1 MRILLIIFLFL
12 LPAYSFAEIKTIT
25 KTAKV
30 VVPENQSV
38 EQVKQYTSE
47 KLFREAAE
55 EAGVAVS
62 SSTVLVDGKVSKDE
76 IKMQTSAIAKKD
88 VKILNQEIDKGLT
101 YITVQVTATV
111 DSSELDAFLRQ
122 LMQNEALKQEL
133 EQERKEKLELEKKL
147 KSASKEEY
155 DSTLSAQAENIAKIR
170 AARQKQLET
179 EISNAKQQLMEAQR
193 RQKAEELQAA
203 KELEQIQKEY
213 MARDAALQKRI
224 AAEKDAQAKAE
235 MEHQALLAEL
245 SQNAF
250 VNDKTMDISS
260 NDTVE
265 VAAID
270 AARVRVNF
278 AALVKEFNTAINAN
292 SKQMEIYH
300 KSQLAVLEK
309 QRFTEEL
316 PKKGEWDNTA
326 TYNEKKNA
334 YYKRRQDFEDK
345 KQTDI
350 AILKAEYAD
359 KTEKSIKE
367 SKQALINA
375 LNPLYER
382 LKKYNTGDYISSDTS
397 KAVIDFGERDLDRLE
412 LPVII
417 KYQFK
422 TYDFIYTFTSLQ
434 EFRAMYETR
443 ASFKAV
449 PVYALEPNGVKGA
462 KKYLKGFRVIHLGNN
477 KEQFFSIDTKYEI
490 FPEIKQYEDMQE
502 ELNPKQQKEY
512 SGENNYFLKNSSN
525 YHKSP
530 TSDMIDFIDS
540 DYTTQYWLF
549 GLLDSTG
556 FDMDTMN
563 LELSA
568 QSHWRFNRWFG
579 IYLNG
584 SVLLGMN
591 GLDLSSSSSS
601 DDDYYDDY
609 YYDDYGYSYF
619 KTTSSSGSSSSSSE
633 RDSDTGFA
641 LGLGLELYFTNNI
654 ILFGEA
660 NAAYFIDNFNE
671 SGNSFG
677 ALIRGGIS
685 FQYAM
690 KTMRFS
696 VFVEGI
702 ISDTVSGS
710 TPYIGVGFFL

>member
-1 MRILLIIFLFL
+1 MRILLIIFLCL
-12 LPAYSFAEIKTIT
+12 LPVYSFAEIKTIT
-25 KTAKV
+25 KTSKV

-133 EQERKEKLELEKKL
+133 EKERKEKLELEKRL

-213 MARDAALQKRI
+213 MARDAALQERI

-265 VAAID
+265 MAAID

-300 KSQLAVLEK
+300 KSQLLVLEK
-309 QRFTEEL
+309 QKFTEKM
-316 PKKGEWDNTA
+316 PKKGEWDNTT
-326 TYNEKKNA
+326 TYNAKIAA
-334 YYKRRQDFEDK
+334 YNKRRQAFEDK

-350 AILKAEYAD
+350 AILKAEYEN
-359 KTEKSIKE
+359 KTEKNIKE
-367 SKQALINA
+367 SKQTLLNA
-375 LNPLYER
+375 LSPLYER

-443 ASFKAV
+443 ASFRAV

-462 KKYLKGFRVIHLGNN
+462 KQYLKGFRVVHLGNN
-477 KEQFFSIDTKYEI
+477 QEKFFAVDAKYEI

-502 ELNPKQQKEY
+502 ELKPKQKEEDKK
-512 SGENNYFLKNSSN
+512 ENDYVLSN
-525 YHKSP
+525 NKEKVYKAP
-530 TSDMIDFIDS
+530 TSDTVKIMDNTYKTS
-540 DYTTQYWLF
+540 YWLYGFAGAGGFNLDIMNIEF
-549 GLLDSTG
+549 GVQ
-556 FDMDTMN
+556 
-563 LELSA
+563 A
-568 QSHWRFNRWFG
+568 HWRLNRWFG
-579 IYLNG
+579 IYTNG
-584 SVLLGMN
+584 SLLLGIS
-591 GLDLSSSSSS
+591 GLNTISNLRDN
-601 DDDYYDDY
+601 YDDY
-609 YYDDYGYSYF
+609 YIH
-619 KTTSSSGSSSSSSE
+619 SSGSSNSTL
-633 RDSDTGFA
+633 DTGLA
-641 LGLGLELYFTNNI
+641 LGLGLDFYLTNRVL
-654 ILFGEA
+654 LFGEA
-660 NAAYFIDNFNE
+660 NAAYFIEDD
-671 SGNSFG
+671 SKKSSFAG
-677 ALIRGGIS
+677 VIRGGIA
-685 FQYAM
+685 FQNEDM
-690 KTMRFS
+690 KFIGMRFN
-696 VFVEGI
+696 VFIEGI

-710 TPYIGVGFFL
+710 TPYFGAALYF

>member
-1 MRILLIIFLFL
+1 MRILLIIFLCL
-12 LPAYSFAEIKTIT
+12 LPIYSFAEIKTIT
-25 KTAKV
+25 KTSKV

-133 EQERKEKLELEKKL
+133 EKERKEKLELEKRL

-250 VNDKTMDISS
+250 VNDKAMDISS

-265 VAAID
+265 MAAID

-300 KSQLAVLEK
+300 KSQLLVLEK
-309 QRFTEEL
+309 QKFTEKK
-316 PKKGEWDNTA
+316 PKKGEWDNTT
-326 TYNEKKNA
+326 TYNAKIAA
-334 YYKRRQDFEDK
+334 YNKRRQAFEDK

-350 AILKAEYAD
+350 AILKAEYEN
-359 KTEKSIKE
+359 KTEKNIKE
-367 SKQALINA
+367 SKQTLLNA
-375 LNPLYER
+375 LSPLYER

-443 ASFKAV
+443 ASFRAV
-449 PVYALEPNGVKGA
+449 PVYALEPNGAKGA
-462 KKYLKGFRVIHLGNN
+462 KQYLKGFRVVHLGNN
-477 KEQFFSIDTKYEI
+477 QEKFFAVDAKYEI

-502 ELNPKQQKEY
+502 ELTPKQQQEDKKENDY
-512 SGENNYFLKNSSN
+512 VLSNNKEKVYKA
-525 YHKSP
+525 P
-530 TSDMIDFIDS
+530 TSDTVKIIDNTYKTS
-540 DYTTQYWLF
+540 YWLYGF
-549 GLLDSTG
+549 AGAGG
-556 FDMDTMN
+556 FDLNIMN
-563 LELSA
+563 IEFGV
-568 QSHWRFNRWFG
+568 QTHWRINRWFG
-579 IYLNG
+579 IYTNG
-584 SVLLGMN
+584 SLLLGIS
-591 GLDLSSSSSS
+591 GLNTLNNLKDN
-601 DDDYYDDY
+601 YDDY
-609 YYDDYGYSYF
+609 YIN
-619 KTTSSSGSSSSSSE
+619 SSGSNSSTL
-633 RDSDTGFA
+633 DTGLA
-641 LGLGLELYFTNNI
+641 LGLGLDFYLTNRVL
-654 ILFGEA
+654 LFGEA
-660 NAAYFIDNFNE
+660 NAAYFIEDD
-671 SGNSFG
+671 SKKSSFAG
-677 ALIRGGIS
+677 VIRGGIA
-685 FQYAM
+685 FQSEDM
-690 KTMRFS
+690 RRIGMRFNI
-696 VFVEGI
+696 FIEGI

-710 TPYIGVGFFL
+710 TPYFGAAMYF

>member
-1 MRILLIIFLFL
+1 MRILLIIFLCL
-12 LPAYSFAEIKTIT
+12 LPVYSFAEIKTIT
-25 KTAKV
+25 KTSKV

-133 EQERKEKLELEKKL
+133 EKERKEKLELEKRL

-213 MARDAALQKRI
+213 MARDAALQERI

-250 VNDKTMDISS
+250 VNDKAMDISS

-265 VAAID
+265 MAAID

-300 KSQLAVLEK
+300 KSQLLVLEK
-309 QRFTEEL
+309 QKFTEKK

-326 TYNEKKNA
+326 TYNAKIAA
-334 YYKRRQDFEDK
+334 YNKRRQAFEDK

-350 AILKAEYAD
+350 AILKAEYEN
-359 KTEKSIKE
+359 KTEKNIKE
-367 SKQALINA
+367 SKQTLLNA
-375 LNPLYER
+375 LSPLYER

-443 ASFKAV
+443 ASFRAV
-449 PVYALEPNGVKGA
+449 PVYALEPNGAKGA
-462 KKYLKGFRVIHLGNN
+462 KQYLKGFRVVHLGNN
-477 KEQFFSIDTKYEI
+477 QEKFFAVDAKYEI

-502 ELNPKQQKEY
+502 ELTPKQQQEDKKENDY
-512 SGENNYFLKNSSN
+512 VLSNNKEKVYKT
-525 YHKSP
+525 P
-530 TSDMIDFIDS
+530 TSDTVKIMDNTYKTS
-540 DYTTQYWLF
+540 YWLYGF
-549 GLLDSTG
+549 AGAGG
-556 FDMDTMN
+556 FDLNIMN
-563 LELSA
+563 IEFGV
-568 QSHWRFNRWFG
+568 QTHWRINRWFG
-579 IYLNG
+579 IYTNG
-584 SVLLGMN
+584 SLLLGIS
-591 GLDLSSSSSS
+591 GLNTLNNLKDN
-601 DDDYYDDY
+601 YDDY
-609 YYDDYGYSYF
+609 YIN
-619 KTTSSSGSSSSSSE
+619 SSGSNSSTL
-633 RDSDTGFA
+633 DTGLA
-641 LGLGLELYFTNNI
+641 LGLGLDFYLTNRVL
-654 ILFGEA
+654 LFGEA
-660 NAAYFIDNFNE
+660 NAAYFIEDD
-671 SGNSFG
+671 SKKSSF
-677 ALIRGGIS
+677 ASVIRGGIA
-685 FQYAM
+685 FQSVDM
-690 KTMRFS
+690 RRIGMRFNI
-696 VFVEGI
+696 FIEGI

-710 TPYIGVGFFL
+710 TPYFGAAMYF

>member
-1 MRILLIIFLFL
+1 MRILLIIFLCL
-12 LPAYSFAEIKTIT
+12 LPVYSFAEIKTIT
-25 KTAKV
+25 KTSKV

-62 SSTVLVDGKVSKDE
+62 SSTILVDGKVSKDE

-133 EQERKEKLELEKKL
+133 EKERKEKLELEKRL

-213 MARDAALQKRI
+213 MARDAALQERI

-250 VNDKTMDISS
+250 VNDKAMDISS

-265 VAAID
+265 MAAID

-300 KSQLAVLEK
+300 KSQLLVLEK
-309 QRFTEEL
+309 QKFTEKK
-316 PKKGEWDNTA
+316 PKKGEWDNTT
-326 TYNEKKNA
+326 TYNAKIAA
-334 YYKRRQDFEDK
+334 YNKRRQAFEDK

-350 AILKAEYAD
+350 AILKAEYEN
-359 KTEKSIKE
+359 KTEKNIKE
-367 SKQALINA
+367 SKQTLLNA
-375 LNPLYER
+375 LSPLYER

-443 ASFKAV
+443 ASFRAV
-449 PVYALEPNGVKGA
+449 PVYALEPNGAKGA
-462 KKYLKGFRVIHLGNN
+462 KQYLKGFRVVHLGNN
-477 KEQFFSIDTKYEI
+477 QEKFFAVDAKYEI

-502 ELNPKQQKEY
+502 ELTPKQQQEDKKENDY
-512 SGENNYFLKNSSN
+512 VLSNNKEKVYKA
-525 YHKSP
+525 P
-530 TSDMIDFIDS
+530 TSDTVKIMDNTYKTS
-540 DYTTQYWLF
+540 YWLYGF
-549 GLLDSTG
+549 AGAGG
-556 FDMDTMN
+556 FDLNIMN
-563 LELSA
+563 IEFGV
-568 QSHWRFNRWFG
+568 QTHWRINRWFG
-579 IYLNG
+579 IYTNG
-584 SVLLGMN
+584 SLLLGIS
-591 GLDLSSSSSS
+591 GLNTLNNLKDN
-601 DDDYYDDY
+601 YDDY
-609 YYDDYGYSYF
+609 YIH
-619 KTTSSSGSSSSSSE
+619 SSGSNSSTL
-633 RDSDTGFA
+633 DTGLA
-641 LGLGLELYFTNNI
+641 LGLGLDFYLTNRVL
-654 ILFGEA
+654 LFGEA
-660 NAAYFIDNFNE
+660 NAAYFIEDD
-671 SGNSFG
+671 SKKSSFAG
-677 ALIRGGIS
+677 VIRGGIA
-685 FQYAM
+685 FQSEDM
-690 KTMRFS
+690 RRIGMRFNI
-696 VFVEGI
+696 FIEGI

-710 TPYIGVGFFL
+710 TPYFGAAMYF

>member
-1 MRILLIIFLFL
+1 MRILLIIFLCL
-12 LPAYSFAEIKTIT
+12 LPVYSFAEIKTIT
-25 KTAKV
+25 KTSKV

-133 EQERKEKLELEKKL
+133 EKERKEKLELEKRL

-213 MARDAALQKRI
+213 MARDAALQERI

-250 VNDKTMDISS
+250 VNDKAMDISS

-265 VAAID
+265 MAAID

-300 KSQLAVLEK
+300 KSQLLVLEK
-309 QRFTEEL
+309 QKFTEKM
-316 PKKGEWDNTA
+316 PKKGEWDNTT
-326 TYNEKKNA
+326 TYNAKIAA
-334 YYKRRQDFEDK
+334 YNKRRQAFEDK

-350 AILKAEYAD
+350 AILKAEYEN
-359 KTEKSIKE
+359 KTEKNIKE
-367 SKQALINA
+367 SKQTLLNA
-375 LNPLYER
+375 LSPLYER

-443 ASFKAV
+443 ASFRAV

-462 KKYLKGFRVIHLGNN
+462 KQYLKGFRVVHLGNN
-477 KEQFFSIDTKYEI
+477 QEKFFAVDAKYEI

-502 ELNPKQQKEY
+502 ELKPKQKEEDKK
-512 SGENNYFLKNSSN
+512 ENDYVLSN
-525 YHKSP
+525 NKEKVYKAP
-530 TSDMIDFIDS
+530 TSDTVKIMDNTYKTS
-540 DYTTQYWLF
+540 YWLYGF
-549 GLLDSTG
+549 AGAGG
-556 FDMDTMN
+556 FDLNIMN
-563 LELSA
+563 IEFGV
-568 QSHWRFNRWFG
+568 QTHWRFNRWFG
-579 IYLNG
+579 IYTNG
-584 SVLLGMN
+584 SLLLGIS
-591 GLDLSSSSSS
+591 GLNTLNNLKDN
-601 DDDYYDDY
+601 YDDY
-609 YYDDYGYSYF
+609 YIH
-619 KTTSSSGSSSSSSE
+619 SSGSNNSTL
-633 RDSDTGFA
+633 DTGLA
-641 LGLGLELYFTNNI
+641 LGLGLDFYLTNRVL
-654 ILFGEA
+654 LFGEA
-660 NAAYFIDNFNE
+660 NAAYFIEDD
-671 SGNSFG
+671 SKKSSFAG
-677 ALIRGGIS
+677 VIRGGLA
-685 FQYAM
+685 FQSEDM
-690 KTMRFS
+690 RGIGMRFNI
-696 VFVEGI
+696 FIEGI

-710 TPYIGVGFFL
+710 TPYFGAALYF

>member
-1 MRILLIIFLFL
+1 MRILLIIFLCL
-12 LPAYSFAEIKTIT
+12 LPVYSFAEIKTIT
-25 KTAKV
+25 KTSKV

-133 EQERKEKLELEKKL
+133 EKERKEKLELEKRL

-213 MARDAALQKRI
+213 MARDAALQERI

-250 VNDKTMDISS
+250 VNDKAMDISS

-265 VAAID
+265 MAAID

-300 KSQLAVLEK
+300 KSQLLVLEK
-309 QRFTEEL
+309 QKFTEKM
-316 PKKGEWDNTA
+316 PKKGEWDNTT
-326 TYNEKKNA
+326 TYNAKIAA
-334 YYKRRQDFEDK
+334 YNKRRQAFEDK

-350 AILKAEYAD
+350 AILKAEYEN
-359 KTEKSIKE
+359 KTEKNIKE
-367 SKQALINA
+367 SKQTLLNA
-375 LNPLYER
+375 LSPLYER

-443 ASFKAV
+443 ASFRAV
-449 PVYALEPNGVKGA
+449 PVYALEPNGAKGA
-462 KKYLKGFRVIHLGNN
+462 KQYLKGFRVVHLGNN
-477 KEQFFSIDTKYEI
+477 QEKFFAVDAKYEI

-502 ELNPKQQKEY
+502 ELKPKQKEEDKK
-512 SGENNYFLKNSSN
+512 ENDYVLSN
-525 YHKSP
+525 NKEKVYKAP
-530 TSDMIDFIDS
+530 TSDTVKIMDNTYKTS
-540 DYTTQYWLF
+540 YWLYGF
-549 GLLDSTG
+549 AGAGG
-556 FDMDTMN
+556 FDLNIMN
-563 LELSA
+563 IEFGV
-568 QSHWRFNRWFG
+568 QTHWRFNRWFG
-579 IYLNG
+579 IYTNG
-584 SVLLGMN
+584 SLLLGIS
-591 GLDLSSSSSS
+591 GLNTLNNLKDN
-601 DDDYYDDY
+601 YDDY
-609 YYDDYGYSYF
+609 YIH
-619 KTTSSSGSSSSSSE
+619 SSGSNNSTL
-633 RDSDTGFA
+633 DTGLA
-641 LGLGLELYFTNNI
+641 LGLGLDFYLTNRVL
-654 ILFGEA
+654 LFGEA
-660 NAAYFIDNFNE
+660 NAAYYIEDD
-671 SGNSFG
+671 SKKSSFAG
-677 ALIRGGIS
+677 VIRGGLA
-685 FQYAM
+685 FQSEDM
-690 KTMRFS
+690 KRIGMRFNI
-696 VFVEGI
+696 FIEGI

-710 TPYIGVGFFL
+710 TPYFGAALYF

>member
-1 MRILLIIFLFL
+1 MRILLIIFLLL

-147 KSASKEEY
+147 KNASKEEY
-155 DSTLSAQAENIAKIR
+155 DSTLSAQAANIAKIR

-193 RQKAEELQAA
+193 KQKAEELQAA
-203 KELEQIQKEY
+203 KDLEQIQKEY
-213 MARDAALQKRI
+213 MARDAELQARI

-245 SQNAF
+245 ANNALL
-250 VNDKTMDISS
+250 NDKSMDISS

-265 VAAID
+265 VAAVD

-278 AALVKEFNTAINAN
+278 AALVKEFNTAVSAN

-300 KSQLAVLEK
+300 KSQLSVLEK
-309 QRFTEEL
+309 QKFTEEM
-316 PKKGEWDNTA
+316 PKKGEWDNTT
-326 TYNEKKNA
+326 TYKNKIEA
-334 YYKRRQDFEDK
+334 YNKRRQAFEDK
-345 KQTDI
+345 KESDI
-350 AILKAEYAD
+350 AVLKVEYEN
-359 KTEKSIKE
+359 KTKQSLQDSKKS
-367 SKQALINA
+367 L
-375 LNPLYER
+375 LNTLSPLYER
-382 LKKYNTGDYISSDTS
+382 LKKYNTGDYISSDTT
-397 KAVIDFGERDLDRLE
+397 KAVIDFGERDLDKLE

-417 KYQFK
+417 KYQRK
-422 TYDFIYTFTSLQ
+422 TYEFTYIFNSLQ

-449 PVYALEPNGVKGA
+449 PVYALEPNGAKGA
-462 KKYLKGFRVIHLGNN
+462 KQYLKGFRVVHLGNN
-477 KEQFFSIDTKYEI
+477 YEKFFSIDAKYEI
-490 FPEIKQYEDMQE
+490 FPEIKKYEDMQE
-502 ELNPKQQKEY
+502 ELRPKQKIEDKKENDY
-512 SGENNYFLKNSSN
+512 ELSSNKNKNSN
-525 YHKSP
+525 TYTYKSP
-530 TSDMIDFIDS
+530 TSDTIKFVDNTYKTS
-540 DYTTQYWLF
+540 YWLYGFAGAGGFNLDIMNIEF
-549 GLLDSTG
+549 GVQ
-556 FDMDTMN
+556 
-563 LELSA
+563 A
-568 QSHWRFNRWFG
+568 HWRLNRWFG
-579 IYLNG
+579 IHTNG
-584 SVLLGMN
+584 SLLLGIS
-591 GLDLSSSSSS
+591 GLNTISNLRDN
-601 DDDYYDDY
+601 YDDY
-609 YYDDYGYSYF
+609 YIH
-619 KTTSSSGSSSSSSE
+619 SSGSSNSTL
-633 RDSDTGFA
+633 DTGLA
-641 LGLGLELYFTNNI
+641 LGLGLDFYLTNRVL
-654 ILFGEA
+654 LFGEA
-660 NAAYFIDNFNE
+660 NAAYFIEDD
-671 SGNSFG
+671 SKKSSFAG
-677 ALIRGGIS
+677 VIRGGIA
-685 FQYAM
+685 FQNEDM
-690 KTMRFS
+690 KFIGMRFN
-696 VFVEGI
+696 VFIEGI

-710 TPYIGVGFFL
+710 TPYFGAALYF

>member
-1 MRILLIIFLFL
+1 MRILLIIFLCL
-12 LPAYSFAEIKTIT
+12 LPVYSFAEIKTIT
-25 KTAKV
+25 KTSKV

-133 EQERKEKLELEKKL
+133 EKERKEKLELEKRL

-213 MARDAALQKRI
+213 MARDAALQERI

-250 VNDKTMDISS
+250 VNDKAMDISS

-265 VAAID
+265 MAAID

-300 KSQLAVLEK
+300 KSQLLVLEK
-309 QRFTEEL
+309 QKFTEKM
-316 PKKGEWDNTA
+316 PKKGEWDNTT
-326 TYNEKKNA
+326 TYNAKIAA
-334 YYKRRQDFEDK
+334 YNKRRQAFEDK

-350 AILKAEYAD
+350 AILKAEYEN
-359 KTEKSIKE
+359 KTEKNIKE
-367 SKQALINA
+367 SKQTLLNA
-375 LNPLYER
+375 LSPLYER

-443 ASFKAV
+443 ASFRAV
-449 PVYALEPNGVKGA
+449 PVYALEPNGAKGA
-462 KKYLKGFRVIHLGNN
+462 KQYLKGFRVVHLGNN
-477 KEQFFSIDTKYEI
+477 QEKFFAVDAKYEI

-502 ELNPKQQKEY
+502 ELTPKQQQEDKKENDY
-512 SGENNYFLKNSSN
+512 VLSNNKEKVYKA
-525 YHKSP
+525 P
-530 TSDMIDFIDS
+530 TSDTVKIMDNTYKTS
-540 DYTTQYWLF
+540 YWLYGF
-549 GLLDSTG
+549 AGAGG
-556 FDMDTMN
+556 FDLNIMN
-563 LELSA
+563 IEFGV
-568 QSHWRFNRWFG
+568 QTHWRINRWFG
-579 IYLNG
+579 IYTNG
-584 SVLLGMN
+584 SLLLGIS
-591 GLDLSSSSSS
+591 GLNTLNNLKDN
-601 DDDYYDDY
+601 YDDY
-609 YYDDYGYSYF
+609 YIH
-619 KTTSSSGSSSSSSE
+619 SSGSNSSTL
-633 RDSDTGFA
+633 DTGLA
-641 LGLGLELYFTNNI
+641 LGLGLDFYLTNRVL
-654 ILFGEA
+654 LFGEA
-660 NAAYFIDNFNE
+660 NAAYFIEDD
-671 SGNSFG
+671 SKKSSFAG
-677 ALIRGGIS
+677 VIRGGIA
-685 FQYAM
+685 FQSEDM
-690 KTMRFS
+690 RRIGMRFNI
-696 VFVEGI
+696 FIEGI

-710 TPYIGVGFFL
+710 TPYFGAAMYF

>member
-1 MRILLIIFLFL
+1 MRILLIIFLCL
-12 LPAYSFAEIKTIT
+12 LPVYSFAEIKTIT
-25 KTAKV
+25 KTSKV

-122 LMQNEALKQEL
+122 LMKNEALKQEL
-133 EQERKEKLELEKKL
+133 EKERKEKLELEKRL

-213 MARDAALQKRI
+213 MARDAALQERI

-250 VNDKTMDISS
+250 VNDKAMDISS

-265 VAAID
+265 MAAID

-300 KSQLAVLEK
+300 KSQLLVLEK
-309 QRFTEEL
+309 QKFTEKM
-316 PKKGEWDNTA
+316 PKKGEWDNTT
-326 TYNEKKNA
+326 TYNAKIAA
-334 YYKRRQDFEDK
+334 YNKRRQAFEDK

-350 AILKAEYAD
+350 AILKAEYEN
-359 KTEKSIKE
+359 KTEKNIKE
-367 SKQALINA
+367 SKQTLLNA
-375 LNPLYER
+375 LSPLYER

-443 ASFKAV
+443 ASFRAV
-449 PVYALEPNGVKGA
+449 PVYALEPNGAKGA
-462 KKYLKGFRVIHLGNN
+462 KQYLKGFRVVHLGNN
-477 KEQFFSIDTKYEI
+477 QEKFFAVDAKYEI

-502 ELNPKQQKEY
+502 ELKPKQKEEDKK
-512 SGENNYFLKNSSN
+512 ENDYVLSN
-525 YHKSP
+525 NKEKVYKAP
-530 TSDMIDFIDS
+530 TSDTVKIMDNTYKTS
-540 DYTTQYWLF
+540 YWLYGF
-549 GLLDSTG
+549 AGAGG
-556 FDMDTMN
+556 FDLNIMN
-563 LELSA
+563 IEFGV
-568 QSHWRFNRWFG
+568 QTHWRFNRWFG
-579 IYLNG
+579 IYTNG
-584 SVLLGMN
+584 SLLLGIS
-591 GLDLSSSSSS
+591 GLNTLNNLKDN
-601 DDDYYDDY
+601 YDDY
-609 YYDDYGYSYF
+609 YIH
-619 KTTSSSGSSSSSSE
+619 SSGSNNSTL
-633 RDSDTGFA
+633 DTGLA
-641 LGLGLELYFTNNI
+641 LGLGLDFYLTNRVL
-654 ILFGEA
+654 LFGEA
-660 NAAYFIDNFNE
+660 NAAYYIEDD
-671 SGNSFG
+671 SKKSSFAG
-677 ALIRGGIS
+677 VIRGGLA
-685 FQYAM
+685 FQSEDM
-690 KTMRFS
+690 KRIGMRFNI
-696 VFVEGI
+696 FIEGI

-710 TPYIGVGFFL
+710 TPYFGAALYF

>member
-1 MRILLIIFLFL
+1 MRILLIIFLCL
-12 LPAYSFAEIKTIT
+12 LPVYSFAEIKTIT
-25 KTAKV
+25 KTSKV

-133 EQERKEKLELEKKL
+133 EKERKEKLELEKRL

-213 MARDAALQKRI
+213 MARDAALQERI

-250 VNDKTMDISS
+250 VNDKAMDISS

-265 VAAID
+265 MAAID

-300 KSQLAVLEK
+300 KSQLLVLEK
-309 QRFTEEL
+309 QKFTEKK
-316 PKKGEWDNTA
+316 PKKGEWDNTT
-326 TYNEKKNA
+326 TYNAKIAA
-334 YYKRRQDFEDK
+334 YNKRRQAFEDK

-350 AILKAEYAD
+350 AILKAEYEN
-359 KTEKSIKE
+359 KTEKNIKE
-367 SKQALINA
+367 SKQTLLNA
-375 LNPLYER
+375 LSPLYER

-443 ASFKAV
+443 ASFRAV
-449 PVYALEPNGVKGA
+449 PVYALEPNGAKGA
-462 KKYLKGFRVIHLGNN
+462 KQYLKGFRVVHLGNN
-477 KEQFFSIDTKYEI
+477 QEKFFAVDAKYEI

-502 ELNPKQQKEY
+502 ELTPKQQQEDKKENDY
-512 SGENNYFLKNSSN
+512 VLSNNKEKVYKA
-525 YHKSP
+525 P
-530 TSDMIDFIDS
+530 TSDTVKIMDNTYKTS
-540 DYTTQYWLF
+540 YWLYGF
-549 GLLDSTG
+549 AGAGG
-556 FDMDTMN
+556 FDLNIMN
-563 LELSA
+563 IEFGV
-568 QSHWRFNRWFG
+568 QTHWRINRWFG
-579 IYLNG
+579 IYTNG
-584 SVLLGMN
+584 SLLLGIS
-591 GLDLSSSSSS
+591 GLNTLNNLKDN
-601 DDDYYDDY
+601 YDDY
-609 YYDDYGYSYF
+609 YIH
-619 KTTSSSGSSSSSSE
+619 SSGSNSSTL
-633 RDSDTGFA
+633 DTGLA
-641 LGLGLELYFTNNI
+641 LGLGLDFYLTNRVL
-654 ILFGEA
+654 LFGEA
-660 NAAYFIDNFNE
+660 NAAYFIEDD
-671 SGNSFG
+671 SKKSSFAG
-677 ALIRGGIS
+677 VIRGGIA
-685 FQYAM
+685 FQSEDM
-690 KTMRFS
+690 RRIGMRFNI
-696 VFVEGI
+696 FIEGI

-710 TPYIGVGFFL
+710 TPYFGAAMYF

>member
-1 MRILLIIFLFL
+1 MRILLIIFLCL
-12 LPAYSFAEIKTIT
+12 LPVYSFAEIKTIT
-25 KTAKV
+25 KTSKV

-133 EQERKEKLELEKKL
+133 EKERKEKLELEKRL

-224 AAEKDAQAKAE
+224 AAEKDAQTKAE

-250 VNDKTMDISS
+250 VNDKAMDISS

-265 VAAID
+265 MAAID

-300 KSQLAVLEK
+300 KSQLLVLEK
-309 QRFTEEL
+309 QKFTEKM

-326 TYNEKKNA
+326 TYNAKIAA
-334 YYKRRQDFEDK
+334 YNKRRQAFEDK

-350 AILKAEYAD
+350 AILKAEYEN
-359 KTEKSIKE
+359 KTEKNIKE
-367 SKQALINA
+367 SKQTLLNA
-375 LNPLYER
+375 LSPLYER

-443 ASFKAV
+443 ASFRAV
-449 PVYALEPNGVKGA
+449 PVYALEPNGAKGA
-462 KKYLKGFRVIHLGNN
+462 KQYLKGFRVVHLGNN
-477 KEQFFSIDTKYEI
+477 QEKFFAVDAKYEI

-502 ELNPKQQKEY
+502 ELTPKQQQEDKKENDY
-512 SGENNYFLKNSSN
+512 VLSNNKEKVYKA
-525 YHKSP
+525 P
-530 TSDMIDFIDS
+530 TSDTVKIMDNTYKTS
-540 DYTTQYWLF
+540 YWLYGF
-549 GLLDSTG
+549 AGAGG
-556 FDMDTMN
+556 FDLNIMN
-563 LELSA
+563 IEFGV
-568 QSHWRFNRWFG
+568 QTHWRINRWFG
-579 IYLNG
+579 IYTNG
-584 SVLLGMN
+584 SLLLGIS
-591 GLDLSSSSSS
+591 GLNTLNNLKDN
-601 DDDYYDDY
+601 YDDY
-609 YYDDYGYSYF
+609 YIH
-619 KTTSSSGSSSSSSE
+619 SSGSNSSTL
-633 RDSDTGFA
+633 DTGLA
-641 LGLGLELYFTNNI
+641 LGLGLDFYLTNRVL
-654 ILFGEA
+654 LFGEA
-660 NAAYFIDNFNE
+660 NAAYFIEDD
-671 SGNSFG
+671 SKKSSFAG
-677 ALIRGGIS
+677 VIRGGIA
-685 FQYAM
+685 FQSEDM
-690 KTMRFS
+690 RRIGMRFNI
-696 VFVEGI
+696 FIEGI

-710 TPYIGVGFFL
+710 TPYFGAAVYF

>member
-1 MRILLIIFLFL
+1 MRILLIIFLCL
-12 LPAYSFAEIKTIT
+12 LPVYSFAEIKTIT
-25 KTAKV
+25 KTSKV

-133 EQERKEKLELEKKL
+133 EKERKEKLELEKRL

-213 MARDAALQKRI
+213 MARDAALQERI

-250 VNDKTMDISS
+250 VNDKAMDISS

-265 VAAID
+265 MAAID

-300 KSQLAVLEK
+300 KSQLLVLEK
-309 QRFTEEL
+309 QKFTEKK
-316 PKKGEWDNTA
+316 PKKGEWDNTT
-326 TYNEKKNA
+326 TYNAKIAA
-334 YYKRRQDFEDK
+334 YNKRRQAFEDK

-350 AILKAEYAD
+350 AILKAEYEN
-359 KTEKSIKE
+359 KTEKNIKE
-367 SKQALINA
+367 SKQTLLNA
-375 LNPLYER
+375 LSPLYER

-443 ASFKAV
+443 ASFRAV
-449 PVYALEPNGVKGA
+449 PVYALEPNGAKGA
-462 KKYLKGFRVIHLGNN
+462 KQYLKGFRVVHLGNN
-477 KEQFFSIDTKYEI
+477 QEKFFAVDAKYEI

-502 ELNPKQQKEY
+502 ELIPKQQQEDKKENDY
-512 SGENNYFLKNSSN
+512 VLSNNKEKVYKA
-525 YHKSP
+525 P
-530 TSDMIDFIDS
+530 TCDTVKIMDNTYKTS
-540 DYTTQYWLF
+540 YWLYGF
-549 GLLDSTG
+549 AGAGG
-556 FDMDTMN
+556 FDLNIMN
-563 LELSA
+563 IEFGV
-568 QSHWRFNRWFG
+568 QTHWRINRWFG
-579 IYLNG
+579 IYTNG
-584 SVLLGMN
+584 SLLLGIS
-591 GLDLSSSSSS
+591 GLNTLNNLKDN
-601 DDDYYDDY
+601 YDDY
-609 YYDDYGYSYF
+609 YIH
-619 KTTSSSGSSSSSSE
+619 SSGSNSSTL
-633 RDSDTGFA
+633 DTGLA
-641 LGLGLELYFTNNI
+641 LGLGLDFYLTNRVL
-654 ILFGEA
+654 LFGEA
-660 NAAYFIDNFNE
+660 NAAYFIEDD
-671 SGNSFG
+671 SKKSSLAGV
-677 ALIRGGIS
+677 IRGGIA
-685 FQYAM
+685 FQSEDM
-690 KTMRFS
+690 RRIGMRFNI
-696 VFVEGI
+696 FIEGI

-710 TPYIGVGFFL
+710 TPYFGAAMYF

>member
-1 MRILLIIFLFL
+1 MRILLIIFLCL
-12 LPAYSFAEIKTIT
+12 LPVYSFAEIKTIT
-25 KTAKV
+25 KTSKV

-133 EQERKEKLELEKKL
+133 EKERKEKLELEKRL

-213 MARDAALQKRI
+213 MARDAALQERI

-250 VNDKTMDISS
+250 VNDKAMDISS

-265 VAAID
+265 MAAID

-300 KSQLAVLEK
+300 KSQLLVLEK
-309 QRFTEEL
+309 QKFTEKK

-326 TYNEKKNA
+326 TYNAKIAA
-334 YYKRRQDFEDK
+334 YNKRRQAFEDK

-350 AILKAEYAD
+350 AILKAEYEN
-359 KTEKSIKE
+359 KTEKNIKE
-367 SKQALINA
+367 SKQTLLNA
-375 LNPLYER
+375 LSPLYER

-443 ASFKAV
+443 ASFRAV
-449 PVYALEPNGVKGA
+449 PVYALEPNGAKGA
-462 KKYLKGFRVIHLGNN
+462 KQYLKGFRVVHLGNN
-477 KEQFFSIDTKYEI
+477 QEKFFAVDAKYEI

-502 ELNPKQQKEY
+502 ELTPKQQQEDKKENDY
-512 SGENNYFLKNSSN
+512 VLSNNKEKVYKA
-525 YHKSP
+525 P
-530 TSDMIDFIDS
+530 TSDTVKIMDNTYKTS
-540 DYTTQYWLF
+540 YWLYGF
-549 GLLDSTG
+549 AGAGG
-556 FDMDTMN
+556 FDLNIMN
-563 LELSA
+563 IEFGV
-568 QSHWRFNRWFG
+568 QTHWRINRWFG
-579 IYLNG
+579 IYTNG
-584 SVLLGMN
+584 SLLLGIS
-591 GLDLSSSSSS
+591 GLNTLNNLKDN
-601 DDDYYDDY
+601 YDDY
-609 YYDDYGYSYF
+609 YIH
-619 KTTSSSGSSSSSSE
+619 SSGSNSSTL
-633 RDSDTGFA
+633 DTGLA
-641 LGLGLELYFTNNI
+641 LGLGLDFYLTNRVL
-654 ILFGEA
+654 LFGEA
-660 NAAYFIDNFNE
+660 NAAYFIEDD
-671 SGNSFG
+671 SKKSSFAG
-677 ALIRGGIS
+677 VIRGGIA
-685 FQYAM
+685 FQSEDM
-690 KTMRFS
+690 RRIGMRFNI
-696 VFVEGI
+696 FIEGI

-710 TPYIGVGFFL
+710 TPYFGAAVYF